1 MCAAWGTDLMAEGLP
16 NPDKFGAAIP
26 NCVCKL
32 ALVMMLASGLNL
44 AASPEAD
51 LERAIHRE
59 IVLGDLKGAMEQ
71 YRDILAEPAKSR
83 EVAARALFRI
93 GECQEKLGQRREA
106 YESFARLTAE
116 FRDQPEI
123 AAQARNELG
132 AWDAPLPG
140 PRNLSF
146 AQGTPGK
153 APPGWI
159 VPSLPKDADYTAEL
173 RRAGCRSASGCAVLL
188 VPANAPALNANL
200 MQSFSAA
207 AYRGRMVRFSAW
219 LRLEPFDSDGRAQM
233 FLSVDRPNGQSGFFD
248 SMSDRPIRSAMWTRY
263 EITCHVDQD
272 ATFINFG
279 VVALGL
285 LTRVWVDGVSFEV
298 VK

>member
-1 MCAAWGTDLMAEGLP
+1 MCAAWGTDLMAEMLP
-16 NPDKFGAAIP
+16 NPDQFGVALP
-26 NCVCKL
+26 NCICKL
-32 ALVMMLASGLNL
+32 AFVMMLASGISL

-71 YRDILAEPAKSR
+71 YRAILAEPAKSR
-83 EVAARALFRI
+83 EVAARTLFQI
-93 GECQEKLGQRREA
+93 GQCQEKLGQRREA
-106 YESFARLTAE
+106 YESFARVTSE
-116 FRDQPEI
+116 FRDQLAI
-123 AAQARNELG
+123 AAQARYELA
-132 AWDAPLPG
+132 AWEAPLAG

-173 RRAGCRSASGCAVLL
+173 RRTGCRSATGCAVLL

-207 AYRGRMVRFSAW
+207 AYRGKNVRFSAW
-219 LRLEPFDSDGRAQM
+219 LRLEAFDSDGRAQM

-248 SMSDRPIRSAMWTRY
+248 NMSDRPIRSAMWTRY

-272 ATFINFG
+272 ATFVNFG

-285 LTRVWVDGVSFEV
+285 LTRVWVDDASFEV
-298 VK
+298 MK